1 MAGYRLSFEAGAKD
15 LGTGIAGKS
24 RERIGGRAGKQVTHR
39 LAAGGVPAEAS
50 IHGLLPPKKVV
61 LPAVARSVL
70 NAERY
75 DGVGWLRLVRLQAGL
90 VATAP
95 ARQVDDPTRL
105 DTGP

>member
-75 DGVGWLRLVRLQAGL
+75 DGVGWLRLVRL
-90 VATAP
+90 
-95 ARQVDDPTRL
+95 
-105 DTGP
+105 